1 MIKNAFLSFF
11 LLFLA
16 TIAFS
21 QSSLKYE
28 LSLTKKASVIQEEI
42 CYTIQRGEDRGILIV
57 KEKIFPAKGS
67 TADSLYLTSVMEKP
81 SDEKRILLR
90 EFVES
95 KTSFI
100 SDSLVVKDQETL
112 EKIDFLVTQWSRLK
126 EQSNLKNPNRF
137 VLDGTSFSFSLTK
150 ENLEP
155 SSFSIH
161 SPDDQTH
168 PEITRLLRSIEAL
181 SKEL

>member
-16 TIAFS
+16 TFAFS
-21 QSSLKYE
+21 QSPLKYE
-28 LSLTKKASVIQEEI
+28 LSLTKRPSAIQEEI
-42 CYTIQRGEDRGILIV
+42 SYMLQRGEDGGILII
-57 KEKIFPAKGS
+57 KEKIFSAKGS
-67 TADSLYLTSVMEKP
+67 AADSLFLTSVLEKP

-95 KTSFI
+95 KTTYV
-100 SDSLVVKDQETL
+100 SDSLVITDLKVL
-112 EKIDFLVTQWSRLK
+112 EEIDLMVSKWNNLV
-126 EQSNLKNPNRF
+126 EQSHLKNPNRF
-137 VLDGTSFSFSLTK
+137 VLDGTTFSLSLLN
-150 ENLEP
+150 ENQEL

-168 PEITRLLRSIEAL
+168 PEITRLLRSLELL
-181 SKEL
+181 SKEF